1 MAQPAGFTKNPLKIN
16 SFWGKA
22 SAEHPLEWNKWAV
35 VVELAVFAKKRIDI
49 QKLIREKPEFTLP
62 TEPILEVEIQ
72 GETDAQRRNRG

>member
-35 VVELAVFAKKRIDI
+35 VVELAVFAKK
-49 QKLIREKPEFTLP
+49 E
-62 TEPILEVEIQ
+62 
-72 GETDAQRRNRG
+72 